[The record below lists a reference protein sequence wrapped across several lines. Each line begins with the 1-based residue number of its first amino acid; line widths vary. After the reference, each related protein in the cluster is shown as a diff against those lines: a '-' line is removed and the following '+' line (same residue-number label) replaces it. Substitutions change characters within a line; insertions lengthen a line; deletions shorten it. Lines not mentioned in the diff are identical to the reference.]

1 MDTHKVEDQVYFLD
15 TMAGRNLEDHLSGKE
30 EGPTAILS
38 RQSAWPHSIVMIATE
53 VFRHLGYG
61 RQASVT
67 EARAQLNGLL
77 PIPAGATVVTDEDFT
92 VGHRTDKRAHCHIR
106 PRSEAVSFHGA
117 TKTAVDMQGSP

>member
-1 MDTHKVEDQVYFLD
+1 MDTHKVDDNVHLLD
-15 TMAGRNLEDHLSGKE
+15 SMAGRNLEDHLSDKE

-38 RQSAWPHSIVMIATE
+38 RQSAWPHSIVLIATE

-61 RQASVT
+61 RQASVS
-67 EARAQLNGLL
+67 EARALLDGLL

-92 VGHRTDKRAHCHIR
+92 RDTALPKGLTA
-106 PRSEAVSFHGA
+106 SSSAVPHGV